1 MIKVITLDREYGSGG
16 SAIAEKVAAARGW
29 KLWDHELTCEIARLA
44 KCERSAVA
52 RCEERKDSLYYRLM
66 KSFFL
71 GGFESSLKAE
81 HLLNVID
88 SDTLI
93 DVTKK
98 IVKRVATEG
107 NCVIVGR
114 GSAYFLQDVPNAF
127 HVFVYSTKQDK
138 VRRLRK
144 QGKSAAEAMELIDRV
159 DHERATFIKH
169 YHGKCWPDRPLFDL
183 MVSAAGGE
191 DVAADI
197 IGKAIAVH
205 EANQLDKAVV
215 TESST
220 QCAPE
225 LSNVSRS

>member
-1 MIKVITLDREYGSGG
+1 MIKLITLDREYGSGG

-52 RCEERKDSLYYRLM
+52 RCEERRDSLHYRLW

-71 GGFESSLKAE
+71 GGFEGSFKAE
-81 HLLNVID
+81 HLLNVVD

-98 IVKRVATEG
+98 VVKRVSAEG

-127 HVFVYSTKQDK
+127 HVFIYSTKQDK

-144 QGKSAAEAMELIDRV
+144 EGKSADEAMDLIDRV
-159 DHERATFIKH
+159 DRERAAFIKH
-169 YHGKCWPDRPLFDL
+169 YHGKCWPDRRLFDL

-197 IGKAIAVH
+197 IGKAVAVH
-205 EANQLDKAVV
+205 EAHQLDKTVV
-215 TESST
+215 TESSP
-220 QCAPE
+220 QCA
-225 LSNVSRS
+225 